1 MSINGFESLAKSQ
14 QLKEV
19 LRVLG
24 CALPGLE
31 MRDHWDADLCA
42 VGVAPVSAPSL
53 LIYVSCYGNRPDHVD
68 YSIEDGG
75 AEVET
80 GADVPISTISGLISA
95 IQSRLGR
102 NI

>member
-1 MSINGFESLAKSQ
+1 MSINGFESIEKSQ

-31 MRDHWDADLCA
+31 MRDHWEADLCA

-53 LIYVSCYGNRPDHVD
+53 LIYVSCYGKRPGHVD
-68 YSIEDGG
+68 YSIEDGE
-75 AEVET
+75 AKVET
-80 GADVPISTISGLISA
+80 GADVPISGLISA

-102 NI
+102 NV